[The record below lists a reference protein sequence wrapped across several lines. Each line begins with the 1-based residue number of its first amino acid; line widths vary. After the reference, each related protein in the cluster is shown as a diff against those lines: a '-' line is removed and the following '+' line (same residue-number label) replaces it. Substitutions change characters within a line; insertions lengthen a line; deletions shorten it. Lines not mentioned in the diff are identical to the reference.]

1 MHSAA
6 RVLLPYISA
15 CSVGEVLQRTLPAR
29 QGTDAEMESP
39 DCRAHE
45 ARIKSE
51 ILVSLYVAL

>member
-15 CSVGEVLQRTLPAR
+15 CSVGEVLQRR